1 VKGVALKPEISI
13 EKVWFDDDLSEL
25 KISVCNGKSLFTNKV
40 YVGSHQILEL
50 VNSLNAFKNHFYGGL
65 NDILLGQFG
74 REYANGAFSA
84 RLHFPKPGALYIA
97 THQQSEYFEFKGQE
111 EASEAKMYLTTE
123 PVLLDNFIQEL
134 KGLSNGINDVAK
146 LVCS

>member
-1 VKGVALKPEISI
+1 MKPEISI

-25 KISVCNGKSLFTNKV
+25 KISVCNGKPLFTNKV

-74 REYANGAFSA
+74 R
-84 RLHFPKPGALYIA
+84 
-97 THQQSEYFEFKGQE
+97 
-111 EASEAKMYLTTE
+111 
-123 PVLLDNFIQEL
+123 
-134 KGLSNGINDVAK
+134 
-146 LVCS
+146 